1 MLKKKREKKEAY
13 FDHWNLNENNKNIY
27 IHITGFRIG
36 DKEKKKK
43 KKKYMSEVGFE
54 PTPTFVDQNTHRS
67 CKRKITLESGALD
80 HSAILTADSYGEIIG
95 TNTLET

>member
-1 MLKKKREKKEAY
+1 
-13 FDHWNLNENNKNIY
+13 
-27 IHITGFRIG
+27 
-36 DKEKKKK
+36 
-43 KKKYMSEVGFE
+43 MSEVGFE

-80 HSAILTADSYGEIIG
+80 HSAILTADSYGVIIG